1 MNVEIEDLLR
11 ELGVFPIFAL
21 ESHDQAPFIGQAL
34 LKGGLPCAEVTF
46 RTAAAAESIRR
57 LTSEFPDLLVGAGTV
72 LSTDQARAARQ
83 AGASF
88 IVSPGLNPAVVDDC
102 LVNDFP
108 IFPGVCTPTEIEAA
122 LRKGLSILK
131 FFPAEAIGGT
141 NYLQAVSAPF
151 PGVRFLP
158 TGGINQSNLADYLKL
173 DCVLACGGTWLIR
186 SEWIRDGNLEAAVA
200 SVAAAVRLVRSLRQ
214 NGRA

>member
-1 MNVEIEDLLR
+1 MKVEIVELLGQ
-11 ELGVFPIFAL
+11 LGVFPIFAL
-21 ESHDQAPFIGQAL
+21 ESPEQSPFVGRAL
-34 LKGGLPCAEVTF
+34 LQGGLPCAEVTF
-46 RTAAAAESIRR
+46 RTTAAAESIRR
-57 LTSEFPDLLVGAGTV
+57 LTAEFPDLLVGAGTV

-83 AGASF
+83 AGARF
-88 IVSPGLNPAVVDDC
+88 IVSPGMNPAVVDDC

-141 NYLQAVSAPF
+141 NYLKAVSAPF

-158 TGGINQSNLADYLKL
+158 TGGINQSNLADYLKM

-186 SEWIRDGNLEAAVA
+186 PEWIREGNLEEAAASVSAAVG
-200 SVAAAVRLVRSLRQ
+200 LVRSLRRKA
-214 NGRA
+214 GA